1 MNYTLSRDLRPV
13 SKLGFFSP
21 DWDSIPA
28 FLKIPGYVPDRKNQH
43 GLTLADVPAWLHGD
57 RKP

>member
-1 MNYTLSRDLRPV
+1 MNTFLSRNSCPV
-13 SKLGFFSP
+13 SKPGLSP
-21 DWDSIPA
+21 DWDEIPA